1 MNESGIGCGRGGA
14 VVAIEDEG
22 EQVARVESGVDALQF
37 KETAEHQPRAH
48 QQNKRERDLGCY
60 DDVAHRAASAE
71 SGVATDAAQHVHQPR
86 TRCAQCRSHAEENR
100 RRESRERSEGEHRCV
115 DGYGIEARQ
124 VGGGERAQL
133 LDSGPGEREPA
144 ERPPGGK
151 PHGFREDGRHQSP
164 AIGSERGTDG
174 ELAIAQRG
182 TDQQKI
188 GDVGAC
194 HEQQKND

>member
-1 MNESGIGCGRGGA
+1 MLQRDADHGTHAPGGA
-14 VVAIEDEG
+14 SANGIYHH
-22 EQVARVESGVDALQF
+22 QRSTLANQCGV
-37 KETAEHQPRAH
+37 
-48 QQNKRERDLGCY
+48 Y
-60 DDVAHRAASAE
+60 
-71 SGVATDAAQHVHQPR
+71 
-86 TRCAQCRSHAEENR
+86 
-100 RRESRERSEGEHRCV
+100 
-115 DGYGIEARQ
+115 
-124 VGGGERAQL
+124 VGSRAQL